1 MRLKLSFQIKLFL
14 CLVAFSCLLLTCIG
28 AYTYYQLDAQL
39 HRDLGARARCRRGKS
54 PSFLRWWTQWRTTTP
69 PDRRADE
76 KIRASSDASYI
87 VIGDSHA
94 RHLYHSEYE
103 GRLGTPMIGGDNKEV
118 LEGKA
123 LFPFARAALAFHCAA
138 RRRSWMKIIA

>member
-54 PSFLRWWTQWRTTTP
+54 PSFLLWWRQWKNTTP
-69 PDRRADE
+69 PELPR
-76 KIRASSDASYI
+76 
-87 VIGDSHA
+87 
-94 RHLYHSEYE
+94 
-103 GRLGTPMIGGDNKEV
+103 
-118 LEGKA
+118 
-123 LFPFARAALAFHCAA
+123 
-138 RRRSWMKIIA
+138 